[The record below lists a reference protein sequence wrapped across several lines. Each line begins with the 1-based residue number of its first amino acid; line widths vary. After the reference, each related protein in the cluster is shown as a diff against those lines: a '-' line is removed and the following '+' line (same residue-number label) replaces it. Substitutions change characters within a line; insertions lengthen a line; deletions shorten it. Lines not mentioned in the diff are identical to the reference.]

1 MMHHLAHYNW
11 AGILFTLLILPASGM
26 MTVGLRCWSQRIEQK
41 KRDRRNVMP
50 WRDYWHMLRLGI
62 GWSRRNLRP
71 VEAEPVVWAR
81 RSTDRATSCATVVPE
96 ADTYGVVF
104 GKTKH
109 NQEFAPRNPP
119 DPRNLGGPRTDGGD
133 PSRFRKPRNLGGPR
147 IPRSNRW

>member
-81 RSTDRATSCATVVPE
+81 RSTDRATSGATVVPHE
-96 ADTYGVVF
+96 HVFDLMRSRMVDVAPGFVRVQCAVQGCAAAHTFPDTVV
-104 GKTKH
+104 
-109 NQEFAPRNPP
+109 
-119 DPRNLGGPRTDGGD
+119 LGW
-133 PSRFRKPRNLGGPR
+133 K
-147 IPRSNRW
+147 